1 LSRLTQTR
9 AHQKAQYDLKTLFPN
24 GQLEVTFSAISRR
37 ADFYLPSF
45 QLVIE
50 IQLSPISKEEIV
62 ARVED
67 YKRIGLSVI
76 WLINSGF
83 ERKNQHL
90 VFEKSKAQYYF
101 FNSLRCPILIYD
113 RLYVRFFSILRPKI
127 LDIKNLILIKTDMI
141 PRELPF
147 SLQKR
152 VAYSYRVDGDYLS
165 SALISPALMEFIR
178 SKDQKKSIFFKTLRL
193 FYVARFKS
201 LLKRCSS

>member
-1 LSRLTQTR
+1 LSRLTQTS

-37 ADFYLPSF
+37 ADFYLPLF

-50 IQLSPISKEEIV
+50 IQLSPISKEEIM

-90 VFEKSKAQYYF
+90 VFEKSKAHYYF
-101 FNSLRCPILIYD
+101 FNNSRRPILIYD
-113 RLYVRFFSILRPKI
+113 RLYLKFFSILRPKI
-127 LDIKNLILIKTDMI
+127 IDIKNLLLIKAGMI
-141 PRELPF
+141 PLDLPL

-152 VAYSYRVDGDYLS
+152 VAHSYRIEGDYLS
-165 SALISPALMEFIR
+165 SALISPALMQFIR
-178 SKDQKKSIFFKTLRL
+178 KKDQKKSNFFKALRL